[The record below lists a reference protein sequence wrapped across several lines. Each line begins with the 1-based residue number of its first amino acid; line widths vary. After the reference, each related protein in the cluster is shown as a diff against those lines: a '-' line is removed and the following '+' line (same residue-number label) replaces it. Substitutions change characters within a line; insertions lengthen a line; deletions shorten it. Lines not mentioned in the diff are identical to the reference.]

1 MRLSVAPK
9 QSDVTKT
16 SNQEQVAQLRDRFAR
31 ASSAVLV
38 NFRGLSVA
46 RATDLRNEFR
56 KVGVDFKVVKNSL
69 VKLAIKDTNLD
80 TAEFRKALIG
90 ETAIAWTYEDPS
102 LAAKV
107 IKEAR
112 KDDIVA
118 QKLTVKAGVLE
129 SQVLAAERVES
140 ELATMPGKDEL
151 RAMLLATLMAPAQ
164 KLVAQLMAPGQNLA
178 FALDARKRQLEGNG

>member
-1 MRLSVAPK
+1 MRPSVAPK
-9 QSDVTKT
+9 AVVTRTPKA
-16 SNQEQVAQLRDRFAR
+16 EQISQIRDRFSR
-31 ASSAVLV
+31 ASSAVLL

-56 KVGVDFKVVKNSL
+56 KAGVDFKVVKNSL
-69 VKLAIKDTNLD
+69 VKLAIKDTKLD
-80 TAEFRKALIG
+80 TPEFRKALVG

-107 IKEAR
+107 VKEAR

-164 KLVAQLMAPGQNLA
+164 KLVMQLMAPGQNLA
-178 FALDARKRQLEGNG
+178 FALDARKRQLDGQG

>member
-1 MRLSVAPK
+1 MRPSIAPK
-9 QSDVTKT
+9 QAVLTKT
-16 SNQEQVAQLRDRFAR
+16 SKEEAIAQIRDRFSR
-31 ASSAVLV
+31 ASSAVLL

-69 VKLAIKDTNLD
+69 VKLAIKDTKLD
-80 TAEFRKALIG
+80 TEEFRKALIG

-107 IKEAR
+107 VKEAR

-129 SQVLAAERVES
+129 NQVLVAERVEN

-151 RAMLLATLMAPAQ
+151 RAMLLATFMAPAQ
-164 KLVAQLMAPGQNLA
+164 KLVMQLMAPGQNLA
-178 FALDARKRQLEGNG
+178 FALDARKRQLEDNG

>member
-1 MRLSVAPK
+1 MMRPSQAPK

-16 SNQEQVAQLRDRFAR
+16 ANQEQVAQLRDRFAR
-31 ASSAVLV
+31 ASSAVLL

-69 VKLAIKDTNLD
+69 VKLAIKDTQLD

-112 KDDIVA
+112 KDDVVA

-129 SQVLAAERVES
+129 SQVLAAGRVET

-151 RAMLLATLMAPAQ
+151 RAMLLATFMAPAQ
-164 KLVAQLMAPGQNLA
+164 KLVMQLMAPGQNLA
-178 FALDARKRQLEGNG
+178 FALDARKRQLEGQ

>member
-1 MRLSVAPK
+1 MRPSQAPK
-9 QSDVTKT
+9 QAEVTKT
-16 SNQEQVAQLRDRFAR
+16 SKDEQIAQIRDRFSR
-31 ASSAVLV
+31 ASSAVLL
-38 NFRGLSVA
+38 NFRGLTVA
-46 RATDLRNEFR
+46 KATDLRNEFR

-112 KDDIVA
+112 KDDVTA
-118 QKLTVKAGVLE
+118 QRLTVKAGVLE

-151 RAMLLATLMAPAQ
+151 RAMLLATFMAPAQ
-164 KLVAQLMAPGQNLA
+164 KLVMQLMAPGQNLA